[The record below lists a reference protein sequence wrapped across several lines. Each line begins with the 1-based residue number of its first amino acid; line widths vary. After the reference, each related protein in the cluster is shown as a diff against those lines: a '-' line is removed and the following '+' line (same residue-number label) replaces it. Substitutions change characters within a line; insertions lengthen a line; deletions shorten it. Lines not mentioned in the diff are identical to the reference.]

1 MTAVAQTST
10 LRRVLVANRG
20 EIAVRIVRACRDEGV
35 EVVVA
40 VSDADQDSLAARLA
54 DGIVHIGPASPTQ
67 SYLRVGQIVCA
78 ALLARC
84 DAVHP
89 GYGFLS
95 EQPALAEA
103 CVANG
108 LVFVGPG
115 GDVIR
120 RGGDKVAA
128 RAAARRAGVPVGA
141 GSDTVETVHAAI
153 EIGVDIGF
161 PLLLKAAAGG
171 GGRGMVRVD
180 DPAELAS
187 RFAVASNEALSAFGD
202 GRLYVERFV
211 ENARHVEVQLLA
223 DSYGSIVHLGDR
235 DCSLQ
240 RRYQKVLEEAPATAL
255 PAALHHR
262 LAEAA
267 VALGRELDYVGA
279 GTVEFLVD
287 LDRDEF
293 VFLEVNTR
301 VQVEHPVTEMVTGVD
316 IVREQLR
323 IAAGMALS
331 FTQDDVVITGHSIE
345 CRINAESVASGF
357 IPSPGRV
364 VRWSPPEGPGIRLDT
379 HVFAGYD
386 VSPHYDSLLAKLIV
400 GGTDRDEAIRN
411 LRAALAAFEVDG
423 IDTTIELHQRIVDHP
438 DFQADTVNTKWL
450 ERVLLA
456 EPGSA
461 SSTTRKDAAAR
472 G

>member
-1 MTAVAQTST
+1 MTAVNQTST

-20 EIAVRIVRACRDEGV
+20 EIAVRIVRACREEGV
-35 EVVVA
+35 EAVVA
-40 VSDADQDSLAARLA
+40 VSDADEDSLAARLA
-54 DGIVHIGPASPTQ
+54 DGIVHIGPPSPAQ

-103 CVANG
+103 CAANG
-108 LVFVGPG
+108 LAFVGPG
-115 GDVIR
+115 ADVIR

-141 GSDTVETVHAAI
+141 GSDTVGTVDAAT
-153 EIGVDIGF
+153 EVAASIGF
-161 PLLLKAAAGG
+161 PALLKAAAGG

-180 DPAELAS
+180 DPVQLAA
-187 RFAVASNEALSAFGD
+187 RFAVASSEAASAFGD
-202 GRLYVERFV
+202 GRLYVERCV

-223 DSYGSIVHLGDR
+223 DSHGNIVHLGDR

-240 RRYQKVLEEAPATAL
+240 RRYQKVLEEAPAAAL

-262 LAEAA
+262 LADAA

-293 VFLEVNTR
+293 SFLEVNTR
-301 VQVEHPVTEMVTGVD
+301 VQVEHPVTEMVTGID

-323 IAAGMALS
+323 IAAGSPLS
-331 FTQDDVVITGHSIE
+331 FTQDEVVVRGHSIE
-345 CRINAESVASGF
+345 CRINAESVGAGF
-357 IPSPGRV
+357 VPSPGRIS
-364 VRWSPPEGPGIRLDT
+364 RWSPPDGPGIRLDT

-386 VSPHYDSLLAKLIV
+386 MPPHYDSLLAKLIV
-400 GGTDRDEAIRN
+400 GGTDRNDAIRN

-423 IDTTIELHQRIVDHP
+423 VDTTIELHRRIVDHP
-438 DFQADTVNTKWL
+438 DYQADDVNTTWL

-456 EPGSA
+456 A
-461 SSTTRKDAAAR
+461 SMPSTTRRDAADR

>member
-1 MTAVAQTST
+1 
-10 LRRVLVANRG
+10 
-20 EIAVRIVRACRDEGV
+20 
-35 EVVVA
+35 
-40 VSDADQDSLAARLA
+40 
-54 DGIVHIGPASPTQ
+54 
-67 SYLRVGQIVCA
+67 GQIVCA

-103 CVANG
+103 CAANN
-108 LVFVGPG
+108 LVFVGPSA
-115 GDVIR
+115 DVIR

-128 RAAARRAGVPVGA
+128 RVAARRAGVPVGA
-141 GSDTVETVHAAI
+141 GSDTVATVDAATVI
-153 EIGVDIGF
+153 CADVGF
-161 PLLLKAAAGG
+161 PVLLKAAAGG

-180 DPAELAS
+180 DAAELAS
-187 RFAVASNEALSAFGD
+187 RFTVASNEALSAFGD
-202 GRLYVERFV
+202 GRLYIERFV

-223 DSYGSIVHLGDR
+223 DSYGNVVHLGDR

-240 RRYQKVLEEAPATAL
+240 RRYQKVLEEAPASAL
-255 PAALHHR
+255 SDSLHHR

-287 LDRDEF
+287 LDRGEF

-301 VQVEHPVTEMVTGVD
+301 VQVEHPVTEMVTGID

-323 IAAGMALS
+323 IAAGSPLS
-331 FTQDDVVITGHSIE
+331 FTQDDVVIRGHAIE
-345 CRINAESVASGF
+345 CRINAESVEAGF
-357 IPSPGRV
+357 MPSPGRV
-364 VRWSPPEGPGIRLDT
+364 VRWDPPAGPGIRLDT
-379 HVFAGYD
+379 HVFADYD
-386 VSPHYDSLLAKLIV
+386 VPPFYDSLLAKLII
-400 GGTDRDEAIRN
+400 GGTDRDDAIRN
-411 LRAALAAFEVDG
+411 LRAALAVFEVDG
-423 IDTTIELHQRIVDHP
+423 VDTTIELHRRIVDHP
-438 DFQADTVNTKWL
+438 DFEADRVDTKWL

-456 EPGSA
+456 TKGSG
-461 SSTTRKDAAAR
+461 RR

>member
-1 MTAVAQTST
+1 MTAITQTST

-20 EIAVRIVRACRDEGV
+20 EIAVRIIRACRDEGV

-40 VSDADQDSLAARLA
+40 VSNVDEDSLAARLA
-54 DGIVHIGPASPTQ
+54 DGIVHIGPANPTQ

-78 ALLARC
+78 ALIARC

-95 EQPALAEA
+95 EQPSLAEA
-103 CVANG
+103 CAAND
-108 LVFVGPG
+108 LVFIGPG
-115 GDVIR
+115 TDALR

-141 GSDTVETVHAAI
+141 GSDSVETVDTAI
-153 EIGVDIGF
+153 EIAADIGF
-161 PLLLKAAAGG
+161 PVLLKAAAGG

-180 DPAELAS
+180 DAAELAT
-187 RFAVASNEALSAFGD
+187 RFAVASSEALSAFGD
-202 GRLYVERFV
+202 GRLYVERWV

-223 DSYGSIVHLGDR
+223 DTHGNIVHLGDR
-235 DCSLQ
+235 DCSVQ
-240 RRYQKVLEEAPATAL
+240 RRYQKILEEAPAML

-301 VQVEHPVTEMVTGVD
+301 VQVEHPVTEMVTGIDV
-316 IVREQLR
+316 VREQLR
-323 IAAGMALS
+323 IAAGSPLS
-331 FTQDDVVITGHSIE
+331 LAQDDVVVTGHSIE
-345 CRINAESVASGF
+345 CRINAEAVGSGF
-357 IPSPGRV
+357 VPSPGRV
-364 VRWSPPEGPGIRLDT
+364 VRWSPPEGSGIRVDT
-379 HVFAGYD
+379 HVFTGYD
-386 VSPHYDSLLAKLIV
+386 VPPHYDSLLAKLIV
-400 GGTDRDEAIRN
+400 AGTDRDEAIRN

-423 IDTTIELHQRIVDHP
+423 VDTTIELHQRIVDHP
-438 DFQADTVNTKWL
+438 DFQSNNVNTKWL
-450 ERVLLA
+450 ERVLLH
-456 EPGSA
+456 G
-461 SSTTRKDAAAR
+461 
-472 G
+472 

>member
-1 MTAVAQTST
+1 
-10 LRRVLVANRG
+10 
-20 EIAVRIVRACRDEGV
+20 
-35 EVVVA
+35 VVA

-54 DGIVHIGPASPTQ
+54 DGVVHIGPPSAAQ

-103 CVANG
+103 CVAND
-108 LVFVGPG
+108 LVFVGPSA
-115 GDVIR
+115 DVIR

-141 GSDTVETVHAAI
+141 GSDTVDTVEAAVAI
-153 EIGVDIGF
+153 AGSIGF
-161 PLLLKAAAGG
+161 PVLLKAAAGG

-180 DPAELAS
+180 GADELAA
-187 RFAVASNEALSAFGD
+187 RFAVASNEARSAFGD

-223 DSYGSIVHLGDR
+223 DSHGNIAHLGDR

-240 RRYQKVLEEAPATAL
+240 RRYQKVLEEAPA
-255 PAALHHR
+255 AALSVELRAR
-262 LAEAA
+262 LAAAA

-287 LDRDEF
+287 LDRHDF

-301 VQVEHPVTEMVTGVD
+301 IQVEHPVTEMVTGID

-323 IAAGMALS
+323 IAAGSPLS
-331 FTQDDVVITGHSIE
+331 FRQDDVVIRGHSIE
-345 CRINAESVASGF
+345 CRINAESVTSGF
-357 IPSPGRV
+357 LPTPGRV
-364 VRWSPPEGPGIRLDT
+364 TRWRPPEGPGIRLDT

-386 VSPHYDSLLAKLIV
+386 VPPYYDSLLAKLIV
-400 GGTDRDEAIRN
+400 GGTDRADAIRN
-411 LRAALAAFEVDG
+411 LAMALTSFEVEG
-423 IDTTIELHQRIVDHP
+423 IDTTIELHQQIVQHP
-438 DFQADTVNTKWL
+438 DFCADNINTKWL
-450 ERVLLA
+450 ENVLLR
-456 EPGSA
+456 ELA
-461 SSTTRKDAAAR
+461 STPSK
-472 G
+472 

>member
-1 MTAVAQTST
+1 MTAATQTST

-40 VSDADQDSLAARLA
+40 ASDADQDSLAARLA
-54 DGIVHIGPASPTQ
+54 DGIVHIGPPNPAQ

-103 CVANG
+103 CAANG

-115 GDVIR
+115 ADVIR

-128 RAAARRAGVPVGA
+128 RAAARRAGVPIGV
-141 GSDTVETVHAAI
+141 GSDTVETVDAAI
-153 EIGVDIGF
+153 EICAEIGF
-161 PLLLKAAAGG
+161 PVLLKAAAGG
-171 GGRGMVRVD
+171 GGRGMVRAD
-180 DPAELAS
+180 DPAELAM
-187 RFAVASNEALSAFGD
+187 RFAVASSEALSAFGD
-202 GRLYVERFV
+202 GRLYVERLV
-211 ENARHVEVQLLA
+211 GNARHVEVQLLA
-223 DSYGSIVHLGDR
+223 DTHGNIVHLGDR

-240 RRYQKVLEEAPATAL
+240 RRYQKVLEEAPATL
-255 PAALHHR
+255 PAAFHNR
-262 LAEAA
+262 LTEAA

-293 VFLEVNTR
+293 SFLEVNTR

-323 IAAGMALS
+323 IAAGSPLS
-331 FTQDDVVITGHSIE
+331 LTQDEVVVSGHSIE
-345 CRINAESVASGF
+345 CRINAESVGTGF
-357 IPSPGRV
+357 IPSPGRI
-364 VRWSPPEGPGIRLDT
+364 VRWSPPDGPGIRLDS
-379 HVFAGYD
+379 HVFTGYD
-386 VSPHYDSLLAKLIV
+386 VPPHYDSLLAKLIV
-400 GGTDRDEAIRN
+400 GGTDRDDAIRN
-411 LRAALAAFEVDG
+411 LRAALTTFEVDG
-423 IDTTIELHQRIVDHP
+423 VDTTIELHQRIVDHP
-438 DFQADTVNTKWL
+438 DFRTNNVNTKWL

-456 EPGSA
+456 DPA
-461 SSTTRKDAAAR
+461 STSSSDTKGRS
-472 G
+472 

>member
-1 MTAVAQTST
+1 VTAATQTTT

-40 VSDADQDSLAARLA
+40 VSDADQDSLAARMA
-54 DGIVHIGPASPTQ
+54 DGIVHIGPPNPTQ

-78 ALLARC
+78 ALIARC

-103 CVANG
+103 CAVND

-115 GDVIR
+115 ADVIR
-120 RGGDKVAA
+120 RGGDKVEA

-141 GSDTVETVHAAI
+141 GSDTVETAEAAM
-153 EIGVDIGF
+153 EIGADIGF
-161 PLLLKAAAGG
+161 PVLLKAAAGG
-171 GGRGMVRVD
+171 GGRGMVRAD
-180 DPAELAS
+180 DPAELAT
-187 RFAVASNEALSAFGD
+187 RFAVASSEALSAFGD

-223 DSYGSIVHLGDR
+223 DTHGNIVHLGDR

-240 RRYQKVLEEAPATAL
+240 RRFQKVLEEAPATL
-255 PAALHHR
+255 SAALHHR

-287 LDRDEF
+287 LDSDAF

-323 IAAGMALS
+323 IAAGLPLS
-331 FTQDDVVITGHSIE
+331 FAQDDVMITGHSIE

-357 IPSPGRV
+357 IPSPGRI
-364 VRWSPPEGPGIRLDT
+364 VRWKIPEGPCIRLDT
-379 HVFAGYD
+379 HVFTGYD
-386 VSPHYDSLLAKLIV
+386 VPPHYDSLLAKLIV
-400 GGTDRDEAIRN
+400 GGTDRDDAIRK

-423 IDTTIELHQRIVDHP
+423 VDTTIELHQRIVDHP
-438 DFQADTVNTKWL
+438 DFQADNVNTRWL
-450 ERVLLA
+450 ERMLIDTK
-456 EPGSA
+456 GRS
-461 SSTTRKDAAAR
+461 
-472 G
+472 

>member
-1 MTAVAQTST
+1 MNAVTEIST

-20 EIAVRIVRACRDEGV
+20 EIAVRIVRACRDEGID
-35 EVVVA
+35 VVVA

-54 DGIVHIGPASPTQ
+54 DDVVHIGPASPAQ
-67 SYLRVGQIVCA
+67 SYLRVGQVVCG

-103 CVANG
+103 CAVNG
-108 LVFVGPG
+108 LTFVGPSA
-115 GDVIR
+115 DVIR

-141 GSDTVETVHAAI
+141 GSDTVETARAATAVAA
-153 EIGVDIGF
+153 GIGF

-171 GGRGMVRVD
+171 GGRGMVRLD
-180 DPAELAS
+180 DPAELAA
-187 RFAVASNEALSAFGD
+187 RFAVASSEALSAFGD
-202 GRLYVERFV
+202 GRLYLERLV
-211 ENARHVEVQLLA
+211 ENARHIEVQILA
-223 DSYGSIVHLGDR
+223 DAHGNIVHLGDR

-240 RRYQKVLEEAPATAL
+240 RRYQKLLEEAPATAV
-255 PAALHHR
+255 PATLRHR
-262 LAEAA
+262 LSEAA
-267 VALGRELDYVGA
+267 VALARELGYVGA

-287 LDRDEF
+287 LDREEF
-293 VFLEVNTR
+293 MFLEVNTR

-323 IAAGMALS
+323 IAAGRTLS
-331 FTQDDVVITGHSIE
+331 ITQHDVMFSGHAIE
-345 CRINAESVASGF
+345 CRINAESVESGF

-364 VRWSPPEGPGIRLDT
+364 ARWSPPEGPHVRLDS

-386 VSPHYDSLLAKLIV
+386 VPPYYDSLLAKLIV
-400 GGTDRDEAIRN
+400 GGTDRDDAIVN
-411 LRAALAAFEVDG
+411 LRAALGAFEVDG
-423 IDTTIELHQRIVDHP
+423 IDTTIQLHQRVVDHP
-438 DFQADTVNTKWL
+438 DFRADNLNTNWL
-450 ERVLLA
+450 ERMLLDT
-456 EPGSA
+456 EG
-461 SSTTRKDAAAR
+461 R

>member
-1 MTAVAQTST
+1 MTTLTQTST

-20 EIAVRIVRACRDEGV
+20 EIAVRIIRACREEGV

-40 VSDADQDSLAARLA
+40 VSDVDEDSLAAQLA
-54 DGIVHIGPASPTQ
+54 DGIVHIGPANPTQ

-95 EQPALAEA
+95 EQPSLVEA
-103 CVANG
+103 CAANG

-115 GDVIR
+115 ADAVR

-141 GSDTVETVHAAI
+141 GSDSVETVGTAI
-153 EIGVDIGF
+153 EIAADIGF
-161 PLLLKAAAGG
+161 PVLLKAAAGG

-180 DPAELAS
+180 DSAELAT

-202 GRLYVERFV
+202 GRLYVERWV

-223 DSYGSIVHLGDR
+223 DTHGNIVHLGDR
-235 DCSLQ
+235 DCSVQ
-240 RRYQKVLEEAPATAL
+240 RRYQKVLEEAPATL
-255 PAALHHR
+255 PAPLHHR

-301 VQVEHPVTEMVTGVD
+301 VQVEHPVTEMVTGID

-323 IAAGMALS
+323 IAAGSPLS
-331 FTQDDVVITGHSIE
+331 LAQDDVVVGGHSIE
-345 CRINAESVASGF
+345 CRINAESVGSGF

-364 VRWSPPEGPGIRLDT
+364 VRWSPPEGSGIRVDT
-379 HVFAGYD
+379 HVFTGYD
-386 VSPHYDSLLAKLIV
+386 VPPHYDSLLAKLIV
-400 GGTDRDEAIRN
+400 SGTDRDEAIRN

-423 IDTTIELHQRIVDHP
+423 VDTTIELHRRIVDHP
-438 DFQADTVNTKWL
+438 DFQSNNVSTKWL
-450 ERVLLA
+450 ERVLLH
-456 EPGSA
+456 G
-461 SSTTRKDAAAR
+461 
-472 G
+472 

>member
-1 MTAVAQTST
+1 MTST

-20 EIAVRIVRACRDEGV
+20 EIAVRIVRACRDEGL

-40 VSDADQDSLAARLA
+40 VSDADQNSLAARLA
-54 DGIVHIGPASPTQ
+54 DGVVHIGPPSAAQ

-78 ALLARC
+78 ALLGRC

-103 CVANG
+103 CAAND
-108 LVFVGPG
+108 LVFVGPSA
-115 GDVIR
+115 DVIR

-141 GSDTVETVHAAI
+141 GSDTFDTVDAAVAI
-153 EIGVDIGF
+153 ADRIGF
-161 PLLLKAAAGG
+161 PVLLKAAAGG

-180 DPAELAS
+180 DAGELAT
-187 RFAVASNEALSAFGD
+187 RFAVASNEARSAFGD

-223 DSYGSIVHLGDR
+223 DTHGNMVHLGDR

-240 RRYQKVLEEAPATAL
+240 RRYQKVLEEAPA
-255 PAALHHR
+255 AALSVELRAR
-262 LAEAA
+262 LAAAA
-267 VALGRELDYVGA
+267 VALGSELDYVGA

-287 LDRDEF
+287 LDRHDF

-301 VQVEHPVTEMVTGVD
+301 IQVEHPVTEMVTGID

-323 IAAGMALS
+323 IAAGSPLS
-331 FTQDDVVITGHSIE
+331 FTQDDVVMTGHSIE
-345 CRINAESVASGF
+345 CRINAESVRSGF
-357 IPSPGRV
+357 VPAPGRV

-386 VSPHYDSLLAKLIV
+386 VPPYYDSLLAKLIV

-411 LRAALAAFEVDG
+411 LAAALTSFDVEG
-423 IDTTIELHQRIVDHP
+423 IDTTIELHQQIVQHP
-438 DFQADTVNTKWL
+438 DFRADNINTKWL
-450 ERVLLA
+450 ENVLLR
-456 EPGSA
+456 EHA
-461 SSTTRKDAAAR
+461 STPSK
-472 G
+472 

>member
-1 MTAVAQTST
+1 MTAAAQSS

-20 EIAVRIVRACRDEGV
+20 EIAVRIVRACRDEGI

-40 VSDADQDSLAARLA
+40 VSEADRDSLAARLA
-54 DGIVHIGPASPTQ
+54 DGVVHIGPSSAAQ
-67 SYLRVGQIVCA
+67 SYLLVGQIVCA
-78 ALLARC
+78 ALLGRC

-95 EQPALAEA
+95 EQPALADA
-103 CVANG
+103 CAANG
-108 LVFVGPG
+108 LVFIGPG
-115 GDVIR
+115 ADVIR

-141 GSDTVETVHAAI
+141 GSDTVETLDAATQI
-153 EIGVDIGF
+153 AVDIGF
-161 PLLLKAAAGG
+161 PVLLKAAAGG
-171 GGRGMVRVD
+171 GGRGMARVD
-180 DPAELAS
+180 DAGELAE

-223 DSYGSIVHLGDR
+223 DTHGNIVHLGDR

-240 RRYQKVLEEAPATAL
+240 RRYQKVLEEAPAAAV
-255 PAALHHR
+255 PATLHDR

-267 VALGRELDYVGA
+267 VALGRELGYVGA

-293 VFLEVNTR
+293 LFLEVNTR
-301 VQVEHPVTEMVTGVD
+301 VQVEHPVTEVVTGVD

-323 IAAGMALS
+323 IAAGCPLS
-331 FTQDDVVITGHSIE
+331 ITQDDVVISGHSIE
-345 CRINAESVASGF
+345 CRVNAESVRSGF

-364 VRWSPPEGPGIRLDT
+364 VRWSPPDGPGIRLDT
-379 HVFAGYD
+379 HVFTGYD
-386 VSPHYDSLLAKLIV
+386 VPPHYDSLLAKLIV
-400 GGTDRDEAIRN
+400 RGIDRDDAICK

-423 IDTTIELHQRIVDHP
+423 VDTTIELHRCIVDHP
-438 DFQADTVNTKWL
+438 DFQADNVNTTWL
-450 ERVLLA
+450 ERVLL
-456 EPGSA
+456 PDLA
-461 SSTTRKDAAAR
+461 SMPSSDTM
-472 G
+472 GCW

>member
-1 MTAVAQTST
+1 MKAVAQTST

-54 DGIVHIGPASPTQ
+54 DGVVHIGPPNAAQ

-103 CVANG
+103 CAANG

-115 GDVIR
+115 ADVIR

-128 RAAARRAGVPVGA
+128 RAAARRAAVPVGA
-141 GSDTVETVHAAI
+141 GSDTVETIDAAM

-161 PLLLKAAAGG
+161 PVLLKAAAGG

-180 DPAELAS
+180 DPAELAT

-202 GRLYVERFV
+202 GRLYVERLV

-223 DSYGSIVHLGDR
+223 DTHGNIVHLGDR

-240 RRYQKVLEEAPATAL
+240 RRYQKILEEAPATAL
-255 PAALHHR
+255 PTALHHR

-287 LDRDEF
+287 LDTHEF

-301 VQVEHPVTEMVTGVD
+301 VQVEHPLTAMVTGVD

-323 IAAGMALS
+323 IAAGMPLS

-400 GGTDRDEAIRN
+400 GGTDRDDAIRN

-438 DFQADTVNTKWL
+438 DFQADNVNTKWL
-450 ERVLLA
+450 ERMLLA
-456 EPGSA
+456 DPGSA

>member
-1 MTAVAQTST
+1 MTAVAQPST

-54 DGIVHIGPASPTQ
+54 DGVVHIGPPNPVQ

-103 CVANG
+103 CAANG

-115 GDVIR
+115 ADVIR

-128 RAAARRAGVPVGA
+128 RAAARRAAVPVGA
-141 GSDTVETVHAAI
+141 GSDTVETIDAAM
-153 EIGVDIGF
+153 EIGVEIGF
-161 PLLLKAAAGG
+161 PVLLKAAAGG

-180 DPAELAS
+180 DPAELGT

-202 GRLYVERFV
+202 GRLYVERLV

-223 DSYGSIVHLGDR
+223 DTHGNIVHLGDR

-255 PAALHHR
+255 PTALHHR

-287 LDRDEF
+287 LDTHEF

-323 IAAGMALS
+323 IAAGMPLS

-400 GGTDRDEAIRN
+400 HGTDRHDAIRN

-438 DFQADTVNTKWL
+438 DFQADNVNTMWL
-450 ERVLLA
+450 ERMLLSD
-456 EPGSA
+456 PGSA
-461 SSTTRKDAAAR
+461 SSTTRKGAAAR

>member
-1 MTAVAQTST
+1 MTVVSQTST

-54 DGIVHIGPASPTQ
+54 DGIVHIGPPGPTQ

-103 CVANG
+103 CAANG
-108 LVFVGPG
+108 LVFVGPSA
-115 GDVIR
+115 DVIR

-153 EIGVDIGF
+153 DIAAEIGF
-161 PLLLKAAAGG
+161 PVLLKAAAGG

-180 DPAELAS
+180 DSAELAT
-187 RFAVASNEALSAFGD
+187 RFAVASSEALSAFGD
-202 GRLYVERFV
+202 GRLYVERWV

-223 DSYGSIVHLGDR
+223 DIYGNIVHLGDR

-240 RRYQKVLEEAPATAL
+240 RRYQKVLEEAPATL

-323 IAAGMALS
+323 IAAGSPLS
-331 FTQDDVVITGHSIE
+331 LTQDDVVVSGHSIE
-345 CRINAESVASGF
+345 CRINAESVGSGF

-364 VRWSPPEGPGIRLDT
+364 VRWSPPDGPGIRVDT
-379 HVFAGYD
+379 HVFTGYD
-386 VSPHYDSLLAKLIV
+386 VPPHYDSLLAKLIV
-400 GGTDRDEAIRN
+400 GGTDRDDAIRN
-411 LRAALAAFEVDG
+411 LRAALSAFEVDG
-423 IDTTIELHQRIVDHP
+423 VDTTIELHQRIVDHP
-438 DFQADTVNTKWL
+438 DFQQNNVNTKWL

-456 EPGSA
+456 DPASM
-461 SSTTRKDAAAR
+461 SSTTRR
-472 G
+472 GATEGG